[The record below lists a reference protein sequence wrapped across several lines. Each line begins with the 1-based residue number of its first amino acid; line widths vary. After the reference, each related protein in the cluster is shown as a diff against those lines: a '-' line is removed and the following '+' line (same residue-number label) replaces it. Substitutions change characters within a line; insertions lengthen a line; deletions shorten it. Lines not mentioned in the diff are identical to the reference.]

1 MKGAWGT
8 GDYTDD
14 TETRS
19 IRLWKQPREND
30 MKLQPIRRE
39 KLPRR
44 NDKCPCGSGK
54 KAKKCCLNKIKAFA
68 ALPQRIREQ
77 LVVNRILQ
85 QRPPLLAAANAGSPT
100 APAVVK
106 VIGGTITTEDG
117 ISIPIESGQII
128 AAANEAPGPTA

>member
-1 MKGAWGT
+1 
-8 GDYTDD
+8 
-14 TETRS
+14 
-19 IRLWKQPREND
+19 

-54 KAKKCCLNKIKAFA
+54 KAKKCCLDKIKAFA

-77 LVVNRILQ
+77 IIVNRILQ
-85 QRPPLLAAANAGSPT
+85 QHRPLLTAANAGSPT

-106 VIGGTITTEDG
+106 VTGGTITTEDG
-117 ISIPIESGQII
+117 ISIPIESGQIV

>member
-1 MKGAWGT
+1 MKGAWST

-19 IRLWKQPREND
+19 IRLWRQTLENE

-44 NDKCPCGSGK
+44 NDMCPCGSGK
-54 KAKKCCLNKIKAFA
+54 KAKKCCLPSIKAFA
-68 ALPQRIREQ
+68 ALPQSVREQ
-77 LVVNRILQ
+77 IVVARILQ
-85 QRPPLLAAANAGSPT
+85 QRQPLLAAASAGSPA

-106 VIGGTITTEDG
+106 VTGGTITTEDG
-117 ISIPIESGQII
+117 ISIPIESGQIV

>member
-1 MKGAWGT
+1 
-8 GDYTDD
+8 
-14 TETRS
+14 
-19 IRLWKQPREND
+19 

-54 KAKKCCLNKIKAFA
+54 KAKKCCLNKIKVFA

-77 LVVNRILQ
+77 IIVNRILQ
-85 QRPPLLAAANAGSPT
+85 KHQPFLAAADAGSPT

-106 VIGGTITTEDG
+106 VTGGAITTEDG
-117 ISIPIESGQII
+117 ISIPIESGQIV

>member
-1 MKGAWGT
+1 
-8 GDYTDD
+8 
-14 TETRS
+14 
-19 IRLWKQPREND
+19 

-54 KAKKCCLNKIKAFA
+54 KAKKCYLDEIKAFA

-77 LVVNRILQ
+77 IIVNRILQ
-85 QRPPLLAAANAGSPT
+85 QHRPLLAAANAGSPT

-106 VIGGTITTEDG
+106 VTGGTITTEDG
-117 ISIPIESGQII
+117 ISIPIESGQIV
-128 AAANEAPGPTA
+128 AAANEAPETTA